1 MLSNRERNLVSE
13 PPLATVD
20 VSTRS
25 LADRYG
31 VNHGHRVILYAGTF
45 ESYQGLDLLVEAAA
59 EVVRSHKNVRFLCAG
74 GNDKQV
80 ARMKV
85 LTKKCGVSEYFSFP
99 GTLPLNEAES
109 LLRIANILISPRIT
123 GTNTP
128 LKIYSYL
135 RSGVPILA
143 TKIVS
148 HTQVLTDDVAL
159 LVEPRPEGLSSGVLR
174 LLDDSGLCRRLAEN
188 AVRLAEK
195 SYSEAAY
202 YRKIAEV
209 FSFLASK
216 SR

>member
-13 PPLATVD
+13 PSPAAMD

-59 EVVRSHKNVRFLCAG
+59 EVVRARKNVRFLCAG
-74 GNDKQV
+74 GNNKQV
-80 ARMKV
+80 GRMKL
-85 LTKKCGVSEYFSFP
+85 LTQKCGVSEYFSFP

-109 LLRIANILISPRIT
+109 LLRIATILISPRIT

-135 RSGVPILA
+135 RAGVPILA

-159 LVEPRPEGLSSGVLR
+159 LVEPRPESLSSGVLR
-174 LLDDSGLCRRLAEN
+174 LLDDSELCRRLAEN
-188 AVRLAEK
+188 ALRLAEK
-195 SYSEAAY
+195 SYSEEAY